1 MKSLGL
7 KTQEELAKIL
17 NVWPARAGDII
28 LGRGNTLFNLE
39 AIVKEVHKG
48 DYSKMA
54 KYAETPEARE
64 VLSELHFKNGLK
76 GEEREIYNEI
86 LKELKRVKR
95 KQKLDE
101 ALNAIKRIR

>member
-1 MKSLGL
+1 MGSHGL
-7 KTQEELAKIL
+7 KTQEKLAKIL
-17 NVWPARAGDII
+17 DVWPARAGDII

-39 AIVKEVHKG
+39 AIVKEIHKG

-64 VLSELHFKNGLK
+64 VLSELHFKNGLGK
-76 GEEREIYNEI
+76 EEREVYSEI

-95 KQKLDE
+95 KQKLGE
-101 ALNAIKRIR
+101 VLKVIKRIR